1 MKSMEQ
7 KKILKVMIH
16 ATDKKTLTE
25 TLREYHL
32 DIGCA
37 GLRREEDGTIVVE
50 SYLPAE
56 KVDEL
61 HKPGIKVQVLED
73 ASQRCRERQ
82 KEVTTQ
88 NNFLRSTEIPH
99 GFGKKE

>member
-1 MKSMEQ
+1 
-7 KKILKVMIH
+7 MIH

-73 ASQRCRERQ
+73 ASQSGRERQ

-88 NNFLRSTEIPH
+88 NKFLRSTEIPH

>member
-1 MKSMEQ
+1 
-7 KKILKVMIH
+7 MIH
-16 ATDKKTLTE
+16 ATDKKTLTA
-25 TLREYHL
+25 TLREHHL

-37 GLRREEDGTIVVE
+37 GLRRQEDGSIIVE

-56 KVDEL
+56 KLDQL

-73 ASQRCRERQ
+73 ASQSGRERQ
-82 KEVTTQ
+82 KEVITQ
-88 NNFLRSTEIPH
+88 NKFAHSAEIPH